1 MNKLKKWIV
10 KCLMPSADTMAE
22 MAAGIAA
29 DFINKSEKE
38 QEIAKWS
45 TLADN
50 WTKIQAKLTG
60 WLRDGKLDAA
70 ETEELKRAILPICKK
85 IEEAVR

>member
-1 MNKLKKWIV
+1 MKKLILKW
-10 KCLMPSADTMAE
+10 LMPSAETMAE
-22 MAAGIAA
+22 MAAAVAA
-29 DFINKSEKE
+29 DFVNKSDKE

-60 WLRDGKLDAA
+60 WLKDGKMDAA

-85 IEEAVR
+85 IEEAVK

>member
-1 MNKLKKWIV
+1 MKKLILKW
-10 KCLMPSADTMAE
+10 LMPSAETMAD

-29 DFINKSEKE
+29 DFINKSDKE

-50 WTKIQAKLTG
+50 WTKVQAKLTG
-60 WLRDGKLDAA
+60 WLRDGKMDAA

-85 IEEAVR
+85 IEEAAR

>member
-10 KCLMPSADTMAE
+10 KRFMPSADTMAE

-29 DFINKSEKE
+29 DFINKSDKE

-50 WTKIQAKLTG
+50 WTKVQAKLTG
-60 WLRDGKLDAA
+60 WLKDGRIDAA

>member
-1 MNKLKKWIV
+1 MKKLILKW
-10 KCLMPSADTMAE
+10 LMPSAETMAE
-22 MAAGIAA
+22 MAAGVVA
-29 DFINKSEKE
+29 DFINKSDKE

-60 WLRDGKLDAA
+60 WLRDGKMDAA

-85 IEEAVR
+85 IEEAAR

>member
-10 KCLMPSADTMAE
+10 KCLVPSAETMAE
-22 MAAGIAA
+22 MAAGVAA
-29 DFINKSEKE
+29 DFINKSDKE

-60 WLRDGKLDAA
+60 WLRDGKMDAA

-85 IEEAVR
+85 IEEAAR

>member
-22 MAAGIAA
+22 MAAGVAA
-29 DFINKSEKE
+29 DFINKSDKQ

-50 WTKIQAKLTG
+50 WTQIQAKLTG
-60 WLRDGKLDAA
+60 WLRDGKMDAA

-85 IEEAVR
+85 IEEAAR

>member
-1 MNKLKKWIV
+1 MKKWLI
-10 KCLMPSADTMAE
+10 KILMPSAEKMAE
-22 MAAGIAA
+22 MAAGVAA
-29 DFINKSEKE
+29 DFVNKSDKE

-60 WLRDGKLDAA
+60 VLKDGKMDAA

-85 IEEAVR
+85 IEEAVK

>member
-10 KCLMPSADTMAE
+10 KCFMPSADTMAE
-22 MAAGIAA
+22 MAAGAAA
-29 DFINKSEKE
+29 DFVNKSEKE

-50 WTKIQAKLTG
+50 WTKI
-60 WLRDGKLDAA
+60 
-70 ETEELKRAILPICKK
+70 
-85 IEEAVR
+85 

>member
-60 WLRDGKLDAA
+60 WLRDGKMDAA

-85 IEEAVR
+85 IEEAAR

>member
-29 DFINKSEKE
+29 DFINKSDKE

-60 WLRDGKLDAA
+60 WLRDGKMDAA

-85 IEEAVR
+85 IEEAAR

>member
-1 MNKLKKWIV
+1 MKNLKKMILKW
-10 KCLMPSADTMAE
+10 LMPSAETMAE
-22 MAAGIAA
+22 MAAGVAA
-29 DFINKSEKE
+29 DFINKSDKE

-60 WLRDGKLDAA
+60 WLRDGKMDAA

-85 IEEAVR
+85 IEEAAR

>member
-10 KCLMPSADTMAE
+10 KCFMPSADTMAE
-22 MAAGIAA
+22 MVAGAAA
-29 DFINKSEKE
+29 DFVNKSDKE

-60 WLRDGKLDAA
+60 WLKDGRMDAA

>member
-29 DFINKSEKE
+29 DFINKSDKE

-60 WLRDGKLDAA
+60 WLRDGKMDAA
-70 ETEELKRAILPICKK
+70 ETEELKRVILPICKK
-85 IEEAVR
+85 IEEAAR

>member
-1 MNKLKKWIV
+1 MKKLILKW
-10 KCLMPSADTMAE
+10 LMPSADTMAD
-22 MAAGIAA
+22 MVAGAAA
-29 DFINKSEKE
+29 DFVNKSDKE

-60 WLRDGKLDAA
+60 WLRDGRMDAA

>member
-50 WTKIQAKLTG
+50 WTKVQAKLTG
-60 WLRDGKLDAA
+60 WLRDGKMDAA

-85 IEEAVR
+85 IEEAAR

>member
-22 MAAGIAA
+22 MAAWIAA
-29 DFINKSEKE
+29 DFINKSDKE

-60 WLRDGKLDAA
+60 WLRDGKMDAA